1 MTRTI
6 ENNES
11 IWFWKQKSE
20 EVTSNPSLPSASGW
34 HQFEKLMLRFFMI
47 QFGARF
53 QTEKEPQNAS
63 ECQICITFHQIQN
76 WCLKSNWD
84 SMLSNWLV
92 GQGWN
97 SVFYGNI
104 FVLRHSFF
112 RTFWLKFLWTQISDG
127 DACWRKWWY
136 VQFFRAVLF
145 QFRKFRA
152 ILIKM
157 QRLQLV
163 TDREVGLGWKQR
175 GSWINFF
182 ANNFIEK
189 HHSPLW

>member
-1 MTRTI
+1 
-6 ENNES
+6 
-11 IWFWKQKSE
+11 
-20 EVTSNPSLPSASGW
+20 
-34 HQFEKLMLRFFMI
+34 
-47 QFGARF
+47 
-53 QTEKEPQNAS
+53 
-63 ECQICITFHQIQN
+63 
-76 WCLKSNWD
+76 
-84 SMLSNWLV
+84 MLSKWLV

-157 QRLQLV
+157 KRLQLV

-175 GSWINFF
+175 GSWITGTYFCKQIF
-182 ANNFIEK
+182 WKSTFTTLISISTGIEK
-189 HHSPLW
+189 KKGLRAKLAKITNFHKI